1 MKSNLN
7 KGKNNMRYE
16 QKAEL
21 QDSNK
26 ARMYEEKKK
35 QNEWIK
41 LPKGSW
47 IGLDYENKRNPLILW
62 KDILKLKSDD
72 DTIGYDFKV
81 VGYRK
86 VKVSDE

>member
-1 MKSNLN
+1 MIKR

-41 LPKGSW
+41 LPKGSF
-47 IGLDYENKRNPLILW
+47 IGLDYDHKGNPLIDW

-72 DTIGYDFKV
+72 DTIGYDFQV
-81 VGYRK
+81 VAYRK